1 MTFTWAD
8 YHTLSQNLV
17 ATPPNGLEE
26 AAFRCAIS
34 RSYYA
39 AFCTARDW
47 AKERDQLTL
56 TRSAADHGD
65 VERHFRFSNDRER
78 QKIGNWLKRLYNSRA
93 TADYDTSAVIN
104 AALAAASV
112 QEAQNVLDELPTLP
126 NIT

>member
-1 MTFTWAD
+1 VTFKWAD
-8 YHTLSQNLV
+8 YHSLSQKLV
-17 ATPPNGLEE
+17 AAPPDGLDE

-47 AKERDQLTL
+47 AQEHDKLRL

-78 QKIGNWLKRLYNSRA
+78 QKVGNWLKRLYNSRA
-93 TADYDTSAVIN
+93 TADYDTNEAIN
-104 AALAAASV
+104 ASLAAATV
-112 QEAQNVLDELPTLP
+112 QEAKNVLDKLPALP
-126 NIT
+126 DNE